1 MGLHTK
7 SARPYRNGG
16 EVTIMKK
23 TLRDID
29 VAGKK
34 VLVRVDFNVPMDG
47 EKITDTTR
55 IEASLPTINY
65 LIENGASVVL
75 MSHLGRPKGE
85 YKEEF
90 SLGPVAKK
98 LSEFLNRDV
107 KFVAS
112 KVVVDDE
119 VKSKIKDLK
128 PGEVALLENTRFV
141 KGEEKLDENFAKD
154 LSSLAEIYV
163 NDAFGTSHR
172 AHASNVGVAKYLPS
186 AMGFLLEKEV
196 EYLEG
201 AVQNPDRPFVAI
213 LGGKKVSDK
222 IHVIDNLLEKV
233 DVLIVAGGMA
243 YTFFKSMGLEIGDSI
258 VEDDKLDLARE
269 LMAKA
274 IEENVDFVLP
284 DDVVMAKELKA
295 GVETKIVDR
304 DKMEEGYMGLDIGP
318 KTIETIRGKLESARC
333 VVWNGPCGVF
343 EIPEFANGT
352 FEVAK
357 ILSELEGATTI
368 IGGGDSVA
376 AIEKAGLKDKMTHI
390 STGGGASL
398 ELLEGKVLPGI
409 DCIEDKE

>member
-1 MGLHTK
+1 
-7 SARPYRNGG
+7 
-16 EVTIMKK
+16 MKK

-47 EKITDTTR
+47 NVITDTTR

-65 LIENGASVVL
+65 LLENGASVVL

-85 YKEEF
+85 YKEEL
-90 SLGPVAKK
+90 SLAPVAKK
-98 LSEFLNRDV
+98 LSELLKKDV

-112 KVVVDDE
+112 RVVVDDE

-141 KGEEKLDENFAKD
+141 KGEEKLDEDFAKD

-233 DVLIVAGGMA
+233 DTLIVVGGMA

-274 IEENVDFVLP
+274 IENHVDFVLP

-295 GVETKIVDR
+295 GVETKTVDR

-357 ILSELEGATTI
+357 ILANLEGATTI

-376 AIEKAGLKDKMTHI
+376 AIEKACLKDKMTHI

>member
-1 MGLHTK
+1 
-7 SARPYRNGG
+7 
-16 EVTIMKK
+16 MKK
-23 TLRDID
+23 TLKDID

-65 LIENGASVVL
+65 LLENGASVVL

-90 SLGPVAKK
+90 SLAPVAKK
-98 LSEFLNRDV
+98 LSELLKKDV

-154 LSSLAEIYV
+154 LSYLAEIYV

-222 IHVIDNLLEKV
+222 INVIDNLLEKV
-233 DVLIVAGGMA
+233 DVLIVVGGMA

-295 GVETKIVDR
+295 GVETKIADR

>member
-1 MGLHTK
+1 
-7 SARPYRNGG
+7 
-16 EVTIMKK
+16 MKK

-65 LIENGASVVL
+65 LLENGASVVL

-90 SLGPVAKK
+90 SLAPVAKK
-98 LSEFLNRDV
+98 LSELLKKDV

-222 IHVIDNLLEKV
+222 INVIDNLLEKV
-233 DVLIVAGGMA
+233 DVLIVVGGMA

-318 KTIETIRGKLESARC
+318 KTIETICGKLESARC

>member
-1 MGLHTK
+1 
-7 SARPYRNGG
+7 
-16 EVTIMKK
+16 MKK

-47 EKITDTTR
+47 DLITDTTR

-65 LIENGASVVL
+65 LLENGASVVL

-90 SLGPVAKK
+90 SLDPVAKK
-98 LSEFLNRDV
+98 LSELLKKDV

-112 KVVVDDE
+112 KVVIDDE
-119 VKSKIKDLK
+119 VKSEIKKLK
-128 PGEVALLENTRFV
+128 TGEVALLENTRFV
-141 KGEEKLDENFAKD
+141 KGEEKLDYDFAKD
-154 LSSLAEIYV
+154 LASLADIYV

-222 IHVIDNLLEKV
+222 INVIDNLLEKV
-233 DVLIVAGGMA
+233 DTLIVVGGMA

-274 IEENVDFVLP
+274 VTNHVDFVLP

-295 GVETKIVDR
+295 GVETKTVDR

-318 KTIETIRGKLESARC
+318 KTIANIKEKLEPARC

-357 ILSELEGATTI
+357 TLANLEGATTI

>member
-1 MGLHTK
+1 
-7 SARPYRNGG
+7 
-16 EVTIMKK
+16 MKK
-23 TLRDID
+23 TLKDID

-65 LIENGASVVL
+65 LLENGASVVL

-90 SLGPVAKK
+90 SLAPVAKK
-98 LSEFLNRDV
+98 LSELLKKDV

-112 KVVVDDE
+112 KVVIDDK
-119 VKSKIKDLK
+119 VKSEIKKLK
-128 PGEVALLENTRFV
+128 TGEVALLENTRFV
-141 KGEEKLDENFAKD
+141 KGEEKLDYDFAKD
-154 LSSLAEIYV
+154 LASLADIYV

-201 AVQNPDRPFVAI
+201 AVQNPERPFVAI

-222 IHVIDNLLEKV
+222 INVIDNLLEKV
-233 DVLIVAGGMA
+233 DTLIVVGGMA

-274 IEENVDFVLP
+274 IENDVDFVLP
-284 DDVVMAKELKA
+284 DDVVMAKEIKA
-295 GVETKIVDR
+295 GVETKTVDR
-304 DKMEEGYMGLDIGP
+304 DEMEEGYMGLDIGP
-318 KTIETIRGKLESARC
+318 KTVQNIKEKLESARC

-357 ILSELEGATTI
+357 ILANLEGATTI

>member
-1 MGLHTK
+1 
-7 SARPYRNGG
+7 
-16 EVTIMKK
+16 MKK

-47 EKITDTTR
+47 DLITDTTR

-65 LIENGASVVL
+65 LLENGASVVL

-90 SLGPVAKK
+90 SLAPVAKK
-98 LSEFLNRDV
+98 LSELLKKDV

-112 KVVVDDE
+112 KVVIDDE
-119 VKSKIKDLK
+119 VKSEIKKLK
-128 PGEVALLENTRFV
+128 TGEVALLENTRFV
-141 KGEEKLDENFAKD
+141 KGEEKLDYDFAKD
-154 LSSLAEIYV
+154 LASLADIYV

-222 IHVIDNLLEKV
+222 INVIDNLLEKV
-233 DVLIVAGGMA
+233 DTLIVAGGMA

-274 IEENVDFVLP
+274 VTNHVDFVLP

-295 GVETKIVDR
+295 GVETKTVDR

-318 KTIETIRGKLESARC
+318 KTIANIKEKLEPARC

-357 ILSELEGATTI
+357 TLANLEGATTI

-376 AIEKAGLKDKMTHI
+376 AIEAAGLKDKMTHI

-409 DCIEDKE
+409 DCIEDAE

>member
-1 MGLHTK
+1 
-7 SARPYRNGG
+7 
-16 EVTIMKK
+16 MKK

-65 LIENGASVVL
+65 LLENGASVVI

-154 LSSLAEIYV
+154 LASLAEIYV

-222 IHVIDNLLEKV
+222 INVIDNLLEKV
-233 DVLIVAGGMA
+233 DVLIVVGGMA
-243 YTFFKSMGLEIGDSI
+243 YTFFKSMGLEVGDSI

-318 KTIETIRGKLESARC
+318 KTIETICGKLESARC

-376 AIEKAGLKDKMTHI
+376 AIKKAGLKDKMTHI

>member
-1 MGLHTK
+1 
-7 SARPYRNGG
+7 
-16 EVTIMKK
+16 MKK

-47 EKITDTTR
+47 DLITDTTR

-65 LIENGASVVL
+65 LLENGASVVL

-90 SLGPVAKK
+90 SLAPVAKK
-98 LSEFLNRDV
+98 LSELLKKDV

-112 KVVVDDE
+112 KVVIDDE
-119 VKSKIKDLK
+119 VKSEIKKLK
-128 PGEVALLENTRFV
+128 TGEVALLENTRFV
-141 KGEEKLDENFAKD
+141 KGEEKLDYDFAKD
-154 LSSLAEIYV
+154 LASLADIYV

-222 IHVIDNLLEKV
+222 INVIDNLLEKV
-233 DVLIVAGGMA
+233 DTLIVVGGMA

-274 IEENVDFVLP
+274 VTNHVDFVLP

-295 GVETKIVDR
+295 GVETKTVDR

-318 KTIETIRGKLESARC
+318 KTIANIKEKLEPARC

-357 ILSELEGATTI
+357 TLANLEGATTI

-376 AIEKAGLKDKMTHI
+376 AIEAAGLKDKMTHI

-398 ELLEGKVLPGI
+398 ELLEGKILPGI
-409 DCIEDKE
+409 DCIEDAE

>member
-1 MGLHTK
+1 
-7 SARPYRNGG
+7 
-16 EVTIMKK
+16 MKK

-65 LIENGASVVL
+65 LLENGASVVL

-90 SLGPVAKK
+90 SLAPVAKK
-98 LSEFLNRDV
+98 LSELLKKDV

-141 KGEEKLDENFAKD
+141 KGEEKLDEDFAKD

-222 IHVIDNLLEKV
+222 INVIDNLLEKV

-295 GVETKIVDR
+295 GVETKIVYR

>member
-1 MGLHTK
+1 
-7 SARPYRNGG
+7 
-16 EVTIMKK
+16 MKK

-47 EKITDTTR
+47 DLITDTTR

-65 LIENGASVVL
+65 LLENGASVVL

-90 SLGPVAKK
+90 SLAPVAKK
-98 LSEFLNRDV
+98 LSELLKKDV

-112 KVVVDDE
+112 KVVIDDE
-119 VKSKIKDLK
+119 VKSEIKKLK
-128 PGEVALLENTRFV
+128 TGEVALLENTRFV
-141 KGEEKLDENFAKD
+141 KGEEKLDYDFAKD
-154 LSSLAEIYV
+154 LASLADIYV

-222 IHVIDNLLEKV
+222 INVIDNLLEKV
-233 DVLIVAGGMA
+233 DTLIVVGGMA

-274 IEENVDFVLP
+274 VTNHVDFVLP

-295 GVETKIVDR
+295 GVETKTVDR

-318 KTIETIRGKLESARC
+318 KTIANIKEKLEPARC

-357 ILSELEGATTI
+357 TLANLEGATTI

-409 DCIEDKE
+409 DCIEDAQ

>member
-1 MGLHTK
+1 
-7 SARPYRNGG
+7 
-16 EVTIMKK
+16 MKK

-47 EKITDTTR
+47 DLITDTTR

-65 LIENGASVVL
+65 LLENGASVVL

-90 SLGPVAKK
+90 SLAPVAKK
-98 LSEFLNRDV
+98 LSELLKKDV

-112 KVVVDDE
+112 KVVIDDE
-119 VKSKIKDLK
+119 VKSEIKKLK
-128 PGEVALLENTRFV
+128 TDEVALLENTRFV
-141 KGEEKLDENFAKD
+141 KGEEKLDYDFAKD
-154 LSSLAEIYV
+154 LASLADIYV

-222 IHVIDNLLEKV
+222 INVIDNLLEKV
-233 DVLIVAGGMA
+233 DTLIVVGGMA

-274 IEENVDFVLP
+274 VTNHVDFVLP

-295 GVETKIVDR
+295 GVETKTVDR

-318 KTIETIRGKLESARC
+318 KTIANIKEKLEPARC

-357 ILSELEGATTI
+357 TLANLEGATTI

-409 DCIEDKE
+409 DCIEDAQ

>member
-1 MGLHTK
+1 M
-7 SARPYRNGG
+7 
-16 EVTIMKK
+16 MKK
-23 TLRDID
+23 TLKDID

-47 EKITDTTR
+47 KEITDTTR

-65 LIENGASVVL
+65 LLENGASVIL

-222 IHVIDNLLEKV
+222 INVIDNLLEKV
-233 DVLIVAGGMA
+233 DVLIVVGGMA

>member
-1 MGLHTK
+1 
-7 SARPYRNGG
+7 
-16 EVTIMKK
+16 MKK

-47 EKITDTTR
+47 DLITDTTR

-65 LIENGASVVL
+65 LLENGASVVL

-90 SLGPVAKK
+90 SLAPVAKK
-98 LSEFLNRDV
+98 LSELLKKDV

-141 KGEEKLDENFAKD
+141 KGEEKLDEDFAKD

-222 IHVIDNLLEKV
+222 INVIDNLLEKV

>member
-1 MGLHTK
+1 
-7 SARPYRNGG
+7 
-16 EVTIMKK
+16 MKK

-47 EKITDTTR
+47 DKITDTTR

-65 LIENGASVVL
+65 LLENGASIVL

-90 SLGPVAKK
+90 SLAPVAKK
-98 LSEFLNRDV
+98 LSELLKKDV

-112 KVVVDDE
+112 KVVIDDE
-119 VKSKIKDLK
+119 VKSEIKKLK
-128 PGEVALLENTRFV
+128 TGEVALLENTRFV
-141 KGEEKLDENFAKD
+141 KGEEKLDYDFAKD
-154 LSSLAEIYV
+154 LASLADIYV

-222 IHVIDNLLEKV
+222 INVIDNLLEKV
-233 DVLIVAGGMA
+233 DTLIVVGGMA

-274 IEENVDFVLP
+274 VTNHVDFVLP
-284 DDVVMAKELKA
+284 DDVVMAKEIKA
-295 GVETKIVDR
+295 GVETKTVDR
-304 DKMEEGYMGLDIGP
+304 DEMEEGYMGLDIGP
-318 KTIETIRGKLESARC
+318 KTIANIKEKLEPARC

-357 ILSELEGATTI
+357 TLANLEGATTI

-376 AIEKAGLKDKMTHI
+376 AIEATGLKDKMTHI

>member
-1 MGLHTK
+1 
-7 SARPYRNGG
+7 
-16 EVTIMKK
+16 MKK

-318 KTIETIRGKLESARC
+318 KTIETIYGKLESARC

>member
-1 MGLHTK
+1 
-7 SARPYRNGG
+7 
-16 EVTIMKK
+16 MKK

-65 LIENGASVVL
+65 LLENGASVVL

-90 SLGPVAKK
+90 SLAPVAKK
-98 LSEFLNRDV
+98 LSELLKKDV

-222 IHVIDNLLEKV
+222 INVIDNLLEKV
-233 DVLIVAGGMA
+233 DTLIVVGGMA

-274 IEENVDFVLP
+274 IEKNVDFVLP

-295 GVETKIVDR
+295 GVETKTVDR

>member
-1 MGLHTK
+1 
-7 SARPYRNGG
+7 
-16 EVTIMKK
+16 MKK

-65 LIENGASVVL
+65 LLENGASVVL

-90 SLGPVAKK
+90 SLASVAKK
-98 LSEFLNRDV
+98 LSEILKKDV

-154 LSSLAEIYV
+154 LASLAEIYI

-201 AVQNPDRPFVAI
+201 AVQNPDRPFAAI

-233 DVLIVAGGMA
+233 DTLIVVGGMA

-284 DDVVMAKELKA
+284 DDVVMAKELKV

-318 KTIETIRGKLESARC
+318 KTIETIYGKLESARC

>member
-1 MGLHTK
+1 
-7 SARPYRNGG
+7 
-16 EVTIMKK
+16 MKK

-65 LIENGASVVL
+65 LLENGASVVL

-90 SLGPVAKK
+90 SIAPVAKK

-233 DVLIVAGGMA
+233 DTLIVVGGMA

-284 DDVVMAKELKA
+284 DDVVMAKELKV

>member
-1 MGLHTK
+1 
-7 SARPYRNGG
+7 
-16 EVTIMKK
+16 MKK

-47 EKITDTTR
+47 DLITDTTR

-65 LIENGASVVL
+65 LLENGASVVL

-90 SLGPVAKK
+90 SLAPVAKK
-98 LSEFLNRDV
+98 LSELLKKDV

-112 KVVVDDE
+112 KVVIDDE
-119 VKSKIKDLK
+119 VKSEIKKLK
-128 PGEVALLENTRFV
+128 TGEVALLENTRFV
-141 KGEEKLDENFAKD
+141 KGEEKLDYDFAKD
-154 LSSLAEIYV
+154 LASLADIYV

-172 AHASNVGVAKYLPS
+172 AHASNMGVAKYLPS

-222 IHVIDNLLEKV
+222 INVIDNLLEKV
-233 DVLIVAGGMA
+233 DTLIVVGGMA

-274 IEENVDFVLP
+274 VTNHVDFVLP

-295 GVETKIVDR
+295 GVETKTVDR

-318 KTIETIRGKLESARC
+318 KTIANIKEKLEPARC

-357 ILSELEGATTI
+357 TLANLEGATTI

-409 DCIEDKE
+409 DCIEDAQ

>member
-1 MGLHTK
+1 
-7 SARPYRNGG
+7 
-16 EVTIMKK
+16 MKK

-65 LIENGASVVL
+65 LFENGASVVL

-98 LSEFLNRDV
+98 LSELLKKDV

-119 VKSKIKDLK
+119 VKSEIKDLK

-141 KGEEKLDENFAKD
+141 KGEEKLEENFAKD

-201 AVQNPDRPFVAI
+201 AVQNPDRPFAAI

-233 DVLIVAGGMA
+233 DTLIVVGGMA

-318 KTIETIRGKLESARC
+318 KTIETICGKLESARC

>member
-1 MGLHTK
+1 
-7 SARPYRNGG
+7 
-16 EVTIMKK
+16 MKK
-23 TLRDID
+23 TIKDID

-47 EKITDTTR
+47 KEITDTTR

-65 LIENGASVVL
+65 LLENGASVVL

-98 LSEFLNRDV
+98 LSELLKKDV

-119 VKSKIKDLK
+119 VKSEIKDLK

-222 IHVIDNLLEKV
+222 INVIDNLLEKV
-233 DVLIVAGGMA
+233 DVLIVVGGMA

-295 GVETKIVDR
+295 GVETKTVDR

>member
-1 MGLHTK
+1 
-7 SARPYRNGG
+7 
-16 EVTIMKK
+16 MKK

-29 VAGKK
+29 VVGKK

-47 EKITDTTR
+47 DKISDTTR

-65 LIENGASVVL
+65 LLENGASVVL

-90 SLGPVAKK
+90 SLASVAKK
-98 LSEFLNRDV
+98 LSEILKKDV

-154 LSSLAEIYV
+154 LASLAEIYI

-233 DVLIVAGGMA
+233 DTLIVVGGMA

-295 GVETKIVDR
+295 GVETKTVDR

-318 KTIETIRGKLESARC
+318 KTIETISGKLESARC

-409 DCIEDKE
+409 DCIEDAE

>member
-1 MGLHTK
+1 
-7 SARPYRNGG
+7 
-16 EVTIMKK
+16 MKK
-23 TLRDID
+23 TIKDID

-47 EKITDTTR
+47 EEITDTTR

-65 LIENGASVVL
+65 LLENGASVVL

-233 DVLIVAGGMA
+233 DTLIVVGGMA

-274 IEENVDFVLP
+274 IEENVDLVLP

-295 GVETKIVDR
+295 GVETKTVDR

-318 KTIETIRGKLESARC
+318 KTIETISGKLESARC

>member
-1 MGLHTK
+1 
-7 SARPYRNGG
+7 
-16 EVTIMKK
+16 MKK

-47 EKITDTTR
+47 DLITDTTR

-65 LIENGASVVL
+65 LLENGASVVL

-85 YKEEF
+85 YKDEF
-90 SLGPVAKK
+90 SLAPVAKK
-98 LSEFLNRDV
+98 LSELLKKDV

-112 KVVVDDE
+112 KVVIDDE
-119 VKSKIKDLK
+119 VKSEIKKLK
-128 PGEVALLENTRFV
+128 TGEVALLENTRFV
-141 KGEEKLDENFAKD
+141 KGEEKLDYDFAKD
-154 LSSLAEIYV
+154 LASLADIYV

-222 IHVIDNLLEKV
+222 INVIDNLLEKV
-233 DVLIVAGGMA
+233 DTLIVVGGMA

-274 IEENVDFVLP
+274 VTNHVDFVLP

-295 GVETKIVDR
+295 GVETKTVDR

-318 KTIETIRGKLESARC
+318 KTIANIKEKLEPARC

-357 ILSELEGATTI
+357 TLANLEGATTI

-409 DCIEDKE
+409 DCIEDAE

>member
-1 MGLHTK
+1 
-7 SARPYRNGG
+7 
-16 EVTIMKK
+16 MKK

-47 EKITDTTR
+47 DLITDTTR
-55 IEASLPTINY
+55 IGASLPTINY
-65 LIENGASVVL
+65 LLENDASVVL

-90 SLGPVAKK
+90 SLAPVAKK
-98 LSEFLNRDV
+98 LSELLKKDV

-112 KVVVDDE
+112 KVVIDDE
-119 VKSKIKDLK
+119 VKSEIKKLK
-128 PGEVALLENTRFV
+128 TGEVALLENTRFV
-141 KGEEKLDENFAKD
+141 KGEEKLDYDFAKD
-154 LSSLAEIYV
+154 LASLADIYV

-222 IHVIDNLLEKV
+222 INVIDNLLEKV
-233 DVLIVAGGMA
+233 DTLIVVGGMA

-274 IEENVDFVLP
+274 VTNHVDFVLP

-295 GVETKIVDR
+295 GVETKTVDR

-318 KTIETIRGKLESARC
+318 KTIANIKEKLEPARC

-357 ILSELEGATTI
+357 TLPNLEGATTI

-376 AIEKAGLKDKMTHI
+376 AIEAAGLKDKMTHI

-409 DCIEDKE
+409 DCIEDAE

>member
-1 MGLHTK
+1 
-7 SARPYRNGG
+7 
-16 EVTIMKK
+16 MKK

-47 EKITDTTR
+47 DLITDTTR

-65 LIENGASVVL
+65 LLENGASVVL

-90 SLGPVAKK
+90 SLAPVAKK
-98 LSEFLNRDV
+98 LSELLKKDV

-112 KVVVDDE
+112 KVVIDDE
-119 VKSKIKDLK
+119 VKSEIKKLK
-128 PGEVALLENTRFV
+128 TSEVALLENTRFV
-141 KGEEKLDENFAKD
+141 KGEEKLDYDFAKD
-154 LSSLAEIYV
+154 LASLADIYV

-201 AVQNPDRPFVAI
+201 AVQNPERPFVAI

-222 IHVIDNLLEKV
+222 INVIDNLLEKV
-233 DVLIVAGGMA
+233 DTLIVAGGMA

-274 IEENVDFVLP
+274 VTNHVDFVLP

-295 GVETKIVDR
+295 GVETKTVDR

-318 KTIETIRGKLESARC
+318 KTIANIKEKLEPARC

-357 ILSELEGATTI
+357 TLANLEGATTI

-376 AIEKAGLKDKMTHI
+376 AIEAAGLKDKMTHI

-409 DCIEDKE
+409 DCIEDAE

>member
-1 MGLHTK
+1 
-7 SARPYRNGG
+7 
-16 EVTIMKK
+16 MKK

-47 EKITDTTR
+47 DLITDTTR

-65 LIENGASVVL
+65 LLENGASVVL

-90 SLGPVAKK
+90 SLAPVAKK
-98 LSEFLNRDV
+98 LSELLKKEV

-112 KVVVDDE
+112 KVVIDDE
-119 VKSKIKDLK
+119 VKSEIKKLK
-128 PGEVALLENTRFV
+128 TGEVALLENTRFV
-141 KGEEKLDENFAKD
+141 KGEEKLDYDFAKD
-154 LSSLAEIYV
+154 LASLADIYV

-222 IHVIDNLLEKV
+222 INVIDNLLEKV
-233 DVLIVAGGMA
+233 DTLIVVGGMA

-274 IEENVDFVLP
+274 VTNHVDFVLP

-295 GVETKIVDR
+295 GVETKTVDR

-318 KTIETIRGKLESARC
+318 KTIANIKEKLEPARC

-357 ILSELEGATTI
+357 TLANLEGATTI

-409 DCIEDKE
+409 DCIEDAE

>member
-1 MGLHTK
+1 
-7 SARPYRNGG
+7 
-16 EVTIMKK
+16 MKK

-47 EKITDTTR
+47 DLITDTTR

-65 LIENGASVVL
+65 LLENGASVVL

-90 SLGPVAKK
+90 SLAPVAKK
-98 LSEFLNRDV
+98 LSELLKKDV

-112 KVVVDDE
+112 KVVIDDE
-119 VKSKIKDLK
+119 VKSEIKKLK
-128 PGEVALLENTRFV
+128 TGEVALLENTRFV
-141 KGEEKLDENFAKD
+141 KGEEKLDYDFAKD
-154 LSSLAEIYV
+154 LASLADIYV

-222 IHVIDNLLEKV
+222 INVIDNLLEKV
-233 DVLIVAGGMA
+233 DTLIVVGGMA

-274 IEENVDFVLP
+274 VTNHVDFVLP
-284 DDVVMAKELKA
+284 DDVVMAKEIKA

-304 DKMEEGYMGLDIGP
+304 DEMEEGYMGLDIGP
-318 KTIETIRGKLESARC
+318 KTIANIKEKLEPARC

-357 ILSELEGATTI
+357 TLANLEGATTI

>member
-1 MGLHTK
+1 
-7 SARPYRNGG
+7 
-16 EVTIMKK
+16 MKK
-23 TLRDID
+23 TIKDID

-47 EKITDTTR
+47 DTITDTTR

-65 LIENGASVVL
+65 LLENGASVVL

-154 LSSLAEIYV
+154 LASLAEIYV

-222 IHVIDNLLEKV
+222 INVIDNLLEKV
-233 DVLIVAGGMA
+233 DVLIVVGGMA

-274 IEENVDFVLP
+274 IEKNVDFVLP

-295 GVETKIVDR
+295 GVETKTVDR

>member
-1 MGLHTK
+1 
-7 SARPYRNGG
+7 
-16 EVTIMKK
+16 MKK

-141 KGEEKLDENFAKD
+141 KGEEKLDEDFAKD

-213 LGGKKVSDK
+213 LGG
-222 IHVIDNLLEKV
+222 
-233 DVLIVAGGMA
+233 
-243 YTFFKSMGLEIGDSI
+243 
-258 VEDDKLDLARE
+258 
-269 LMAKA
+269 
-274 IEENVDFVLP
+274 
-284 DDVVMAKELKA
+284 
-295 GVETKIVDR
+295 
-304 DKMEEGYMGLDIGP
+304 
-318 KTIETIRGKLESARC
+318 
-333 VVWNGPCGVF
+333 
-343 EIPEFANGT
+343 
-352 FEVAK
+352 
-357 ILSELEGATTI
+357 
-368 IGGGDSVA
+368 
-376 AIEKAGLKDKMTHI
+376 
-390 STGGGASL
+390 
-398 ELLEGKVLPGI
+398 
-409 DCIEDKE
+409 

>member
-1 MGLHTK
+1 
-7 SARPYRNGG
+7 
-16 EVTIMKK
+16 MKK

-47 EKITDTTR
+47 DLITDTTR

-65 LIENGASVVL
+65 LLENGASVVL

-90 SLGPVAKK
+90 SLAPVAKK
-98 LSEFLNRDV
+98 LSELLKKDV

-112 KVVVDDE
+112 KVVIDDE
-119 VKSKIKDLK
+119 VKSEIKKLK
-128 PGEVALLENTRFV
+128 TGEVALLENTRFV
-141 KGEEKLDENFAKD
+141 KGEEKLDYDFAKD
-154 LSSLAEIYV
+154 LASLADIYV

-172 AHASNVGVAKYLPS
+172 AHASNMGVAKYLPS

-222 IHVIDNLLEKV
+222 INVIDNLLDKV
-233 DVLIVAGGMA
+233 DTLIVVGGMA

-274 IEENVDFVLP
+274 VTNHVDFVLP

-295 GVETKIVDR
+295 GVETKTVDR

-318 KTIETIRGKLESARC
+318 KTIANIKEKLEPARC

-357 ILSELEGATTI
+357 TLANLEGATTI

-376 AIEKAGLKDKMTHI
+376 AIEAAGLKDKMTHI

-409 DCIEDKE
+409 DCIEDAE

>member
-1 MGLHTK
+1 
-7 SARPYRNGG
+7 
-16 EVTIMKK
+16 MKK

-65 LIENGASVVL
+65 LLENGASVVL

-112 KVVVDDE
+112 KVVVDDK

-201 AVQNPDRPFVAI
+201 AVQNPDRTFVAI

-222 IHVIDNLLEKV
+222 INVIDNLLEKV

-357 ILSELEGATTI
+357 ILSELEGGTTI

>member
-1 MGLHTK
+1 
-7 SARPYRNGG
+7 
-16 EVTIMKK
+16 MKK

-47 EKITDTTR
+47 DLITDTTR

-65 LIENGASVVL
+65 LLENGASVVL

-90 SLGPVAKK
+90 SLAPVAKK
-98 LSEFLNRDV
+98 LSELLKKDV

-112 KVVVDDE
+112 KVVIDNE
-119 VKSKIKDLK
+119 VKSEIKKLK
-128 PGEVALLENTRFV
+128 TGEVALLENTRFV
-141 KGEEKLDENFAKD
+141 KGEEKLDYDFAKD
-154 LSSLAEIYV
+154 LASLADIYV

-222 IHVIDNLLEKV
+222 INVIDNLLEKV
-233 DVLIVAGGMA
+233 DTLIVVGGMA

-274 IEENVDFVLP
+274 VTNHVDFVLP

-295 GVETKIVDR
+295 GVETKTVDR

-318 KTIETIRGKLESARC
+318 KTIANIKEKLEPARC

-357 ILSELEGATTI
+357 TLANLEGATTI

-409 DCIEDKE
+409 DCIEDAE

>member
-1 MGLHTK
+1 
-7 SARPYRNGG
+7 
-16 EVTIMKK
+16 MKK

-47 EKITDTTR
+47 DLITDTTR

-65 LIENGASVVL
+65 LLENGASVVL

-90 SLGPVAKK
+90 SLAPVAKK
-98 LSEFLNRDV
+98 LSELLKKDV

-112 KVVVDDE
+112 KVVIDDE
-119 VKSKIKDLK
+119 VKSEIKKLK
-128 PGEVALLENTRFV
+128 TGEVALLENTRFV
-141 KGEEKLDENFAKD
+141 KGEEKLDYDFAKD
-154 LSSLAEIYV
+154 LASLADIYV

-222 IHVIDNLLEKV
+222 INVIDNLLEKV
-233 DVLIVAGGMA
+233 DTLIVVGGMA

-274 IEENVDFVLP
+274 VTNHVDFVLP

-295 GVETKIVDR
+295 GVETKTVDR

-318 KTIETIRGKLESARC
+318 KTIANIKEKLEPARC

-357 ILSELEGATTI
+357 TLANLEGATTI

-376 AIEKAGLKDKMTHI
+376 AIEAAGLKDKMTHI

-409 DCIEDKE
+409 DCIEEKE

>member
-1 MGLHTK
+1 
-7 SARPYRNGG
+7 
-16 EVTIMKK
+16 MKK
-23 TLRDID
+23 TIKDID

-65 LIENGASVVL
+65 LLENGASVVL

-85 YKEEF
+85 YKEEL

-98 LSEFLNRDV
+98 LSELLKKDV

-119 VKSKIKDLK
+119 VKSEIKDLK
-128 PGEVALLENTRFV
+128 PGEGALLENTRFV

-222 IHVIDNLLEKV
+222 IHVIDNLVEKV
-233 DVLIVAGGMA
+233 DVLIVVGGMA

-295 GVETKIVDR
+295 GVETKIADR

>member
-1 MGLHTK
+1 
-7 SARPYRNGG
+7 
-16 EVTIMKK
+16 MKK
-23 TLRDID
+23 TLKDID

-65 LIENGASVVL
+65 LLENGASVVL

-85 YKEEF
+85 YKEKF
-90 SLGPVAKK
+90 SLAPVAKK
-98 LSEFLNRDV
+98 LSELLKKDV

-222 IHVIDNLLEKV
+222 INVIDNLLEKV
-233 DVLIVAGGMA
+233 DVLIVVGGMA

-295 GVETKIVDR
+295 GVETKIADR

>member
-1 MGLHTK
+1 
-7 SARPYRNGG
+7 
-16 EVTIMKK
+16 MKK
-23 TLRDID
+23 TIKDID

-47 EKITDTTR
+47 EEITDTTR

-65 LIENGASVVL
+65 LLENGASVVL

-154 LSSLAEIYV
+154 LASLAEIYI

-233 DVLIVAGGMA
+233 DVLIVVGGMA

-274 IEENVDFVLP
+274 IEKNVDFVLP

-318 KTIETIRGKLESARC
+318 KTIETICGKLESARC

>member
-1 MGLHTK
+1 
-7 SARPYRNGG
+7 
-16 EVTIMKK
+16 MKK
-23 TLRDID
+23 TIKDID

-65 LIENGASVVL
+65 LLENGASVVL

-90 SLGPVAKK
+90 SLAPVAKK
-98 LSEFLNRDV
+98 LSELLKKDV

-141 KGEEKLDENFAKD
+141 KGEEKLDEDFAKD

-222 IHVIDNLLEKV
+222 INVIDNLLEKV

>member
-1 MGLHTK
+1 
-7 SARPYRNGG
+7 
-16 EVTIMKK
+16 MKK

-65 LIENGASVVL
+65 LLENGASVVL

-98 LSEFLNRDV
+98 LSELLKKDV

-119 VKSKIKDLK
+119 VKSEIKDLK

-201 AVQNPDRPFVAI
+201 AVQNPDRPFAAI

-233 DVLIVAGGMA
+233 DTLIVVGGMA

-318 KTIETIRGKLESARC
+318 KTIETICGKLESARC

>member
-1 MGLHTK
+1 M
-7 SARPYRNGG
+7 
-16 EVTIMKK
+16 MKK

-47 EKITDTTR
+47 DLITDTTR

-65 LIENGASVVL
+65 LLENGASVVL

-90 SLGPVAKK
+90 SLAPVAKK
-98 LSEFLNRDV
+98 LSELLKKDV

-112 KVVVDDE
+112 KVVIDDE
-119 VKSKIKDLK
+119 VKSEIKKLK
-128 PGEVALLENTRFV
+128 TGEVALLENTRFV
-141 KGEEKLDENFAKD
+141 KGEEKLDYDFAKD
-154 LSSLAEIYV
+154 LASLADIYV

-222 IHVIDNLLEKV
+222 INVIDNLLEKV
-233 DVLIVAGGMA
+233 DTLIVVGGMA

-274 IEENVDFVLP
+274 VTNHVDFVLP
-284 DDVVMAKELKA
+284 DDVVMAKEIKA

-304 DKMEEGYMGLDIGP
+304 DEMEEGYMGLDIGP
-318 KTIETIRGKLESARC
+318 KTIANIKEKLEPARC

-357 ILSELEGATTI
+357 TLANLEGATTI